1 VATPSRA
8 AILIREPAIVVA
20 VAGLLGSQS
29 NRVRDQLILVLGLV
43 SLAVVLPT
51 YALEFAIQE
60 FNIQIPSPAFLLI
73 LALPTVVNSAFT
85 ALIILIGWAI
95 QRRRM
100 GAPIL
105 FLVFVVAELTVW
117 AIGTGARVLWYYRFS
132 YGPIGNLSLVTQLF
146 NVAGVAGYI
155 ALFLLL
161 ILALPEGI
169 LQTAPQPYPPQPY
182 PPQPGMPP

>member
-8 AILIREPAIVVA
+8 AILIREAAIVVA
-20 VAGLLGSQS
+20 VAELLGSQS
-29 NRVRDQLILVLGLV
+29 NRVRDQLILVLGMV
-43 SLAVVLPT
+43 SLAVALAT

-60 FNIQIPSPAFLLI
+60 FNIQIPSPAVLLVF
-73 LALPTVVNSAFT
+73 ALPTVLTSAFT
-85 ALIILIGWAI
+85 ALVILIGWAI

-105 FLVFVVAELTVW
+105 FLVFVVAELTEW
-117 AIGTGARVLWYYRFS
+117 AIATGARFVLYYQ
-132 YGPIGNLSLVTQLF
+132 YAHGPIGDFSFVTQLF
-146 NVAGVAGYI
+146 NVAGVAGSI

-161 ILALPEGI
+161 ILAMPEGI
-169 LQTAPQPYPPQPY
+169 LQPAPQPYPPQPY